1 MGFWALRA
9 EYLNHHKLREGPRVT
24 GVGRFLRKASLD
36 ELPRLRNVLKGEM
49 SLVGPRPYLPRES
62 KEIGTTQSEISY
74 VPAGMTGP
82 RQVAVRNQSTFGDRV

>member
-1 MGFWALRA
+1 LDSLALRA
-9 EYLNHHKLREGPRVT
+9 EYLTHHKLREGPRVT

-62 KEIGTTQSEISY
+62 KVVGIMQSEILC
-74 VPAGMTGP
+74 VPPGITG
-82 RQVAVRNQSTFGDRV
+82 RWQAAVRNQSYFGDRV